1 MPIVSTLLG
10 VVYILIPC
18 SILAFAGYKA
28 YIMLLPYYMTS
39 SAEEWMLVIRD
50 GKMVKQG
57 IGLCTWTF
65 PGDQVVKF
73 SSKLRKVTFNA
84 EQVTSEMQGV

>member
-1 MPIVSTLLG
+1 MF
-10 VVYILIPC
+10 PC
-18 SILAFAGYKA
+18 GIIAFAGYRA
-28 YIMLLPYYMTS
+28 YFIIIPYYKTS

-57 IGLCTWTF
+57 IGLCTWTM

-73 SSKLRKVTFNA
+73 SSKLKKVTFNA
-84 EQVTSEMQGV
+84 E

>member
-1 MPIVSTLLG
+1 
-10 VVYILIPC
+10 LIPC
-18 SILAFAGYKA
+18 AIFAYAGYRA
-28 YIMLLPYYMTS
+28 YFIIIPYYKTS

-57 IGLCTWTF
+57 IGLCTWTM

-73 SSKLRKVTFNA
+73 SSKLKKVTFNA
-84 EQVTSEMQGV
+84 E

>member
-1 MPIVSTLLG
+1 M
-10 VVYILIPC
+10 IPC
-18 SILAFAGYKA
+18 AIIAYAGYRA
-28 YIMLLPYYMTS
+28 YFIIIPYYKTS

-57 IGLCTWTF
+57 IGLCTWTM

-73 SSKLRKVTFNA
+73 SSKLKKVTFNA
-84 EQVTSEMQGV
+84 E

>member
-1 MPIVSTLLG
+1 M
-10 VVYILIPC
+10 IPC
-18 SILAFAGYKA
+18 GIIAFAA
-28 YIMLLPYYMTS
+28 YRAYFIIIPYYKTS

-57 IGLCTWTF
+57 IGLCTWTM

-73 SSKLRKVTFNA
+73 SSKLKKVTFNA
-84 EQVTSEMQGV
+84 E